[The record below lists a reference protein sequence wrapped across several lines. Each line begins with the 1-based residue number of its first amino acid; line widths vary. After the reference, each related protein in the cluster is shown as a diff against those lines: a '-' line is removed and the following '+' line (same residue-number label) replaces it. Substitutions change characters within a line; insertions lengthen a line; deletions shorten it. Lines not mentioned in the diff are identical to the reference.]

1 MLYVFGLSFALHFC
15 RLHVQHLFE
24 HGSRSLLGTL
34 LFARLAVGN
43 DGWFAI
49 TIHFIFREE
58 APIVCLR
65 HLSCD
70 NDAKLPFLLLRD
82 GFEVFVHE
90 ELAVPI
96 HHEVMQV

>member
-1 MLYVFGLSFALHFC
+1 MAASWVGLDIVVIRPMLYAFGLSFALHFC

-65 HLSCD
+65 HL
-70 NDAKLPFLLLRD
+70 L
-82 GFEVFVHE
+82 V
-90 ELAVPI
+90 
-96 HHEVMQV
+96 